1 MFYITVV
8 IKGTQTSVMLYRS
21 ENRRNAKLELSSWNI
36 TQYEMKNNKENKM
49 KTKKMIGNNCHN
61 L

>member
-21 ENRRNAKLELSSWNI
+21 ENRRDAKLELSSWNI
-36 TQYEMKNNKENKM
+36 TQYEMKNNKVNKN
-49 KTKKMIGNNCHN
+49 KNKKNDRK
-61 L
+61 

>member
-8 IKGTQTSVMLYRS
+8 IKGTQTNVMLYRS
-21 ENRRNAKLELSSWNI
+21 ENRCYAKLRLPSWI
-36 TQYEMKNNKENKM
+36 TTQYEMKNSIVNKNENN
-49 KTKKMIGNNCHN
+49 KMIGNNCNN